1 MGRKLS
7 LYHHY
12 LRLPKAQSFPSEYE
26 ENWISGLI
34 SGEAWAFEQIY
45 LAYGASLI
53 RYAANSVSLDVAEDI
68 VQEVFTN
75 LWRRRQ
81 ELDIKVG
88 ELTPYLFGAVR
99 NQGRHHLRSVV
110 TRERHSEAISY
121 IPGAVPKEYASDSDL
136 LANELYN
143 GIQSALADIP
153 DIQRETVVL
162 RWIHGLAFSEISRI
176 LGISENA
183 AMQYVS
189 RIKRAIQPSLEKFF
203 RDF

>member
-1 MGRKLS
+1 M
-7 LYHHY
+7 
-12 LRLPKAQSFPSEYE
+12 PKAQSFPSEFE
-26 ENWISGLI
+26 ESWISGLI
-34 SGEAWAFEQIY
+34 SGEAGAFEQIY
-45 LAYGASLI
+45 RAYGASLI
-53 RYAANSVSLDVAEDI
+53 RYAATSVPIDTAEDI
-68 VQEVFTN
+68 VQDVFTN

-81 ELDIKVG
+81 ELDIALG

-99 NQGRHHLRSVV
+99 NQARYHLRSMG

-189 RIKRAIQPSLEKFF
+189 RIKRVIQPSLEKFF